1 MSVSIE
7 TIELTKRFPQGIGYK
22 ELLMPWKRTYKT
34 ALDNINLRIDSG
46 EVFGLLGTNG
56 AGKTT
61 LMKTLATLLLPDE
74 GRVIVQG
81 WDVAR
86 HPEKVKPLLG
96 YIVSD
101 ERSFFWRLTARQ
113 NLRFFSRMN
122 EIPRR
127 EIDSYV
133 ENLLSQVDLLD
144 VADERVMRFSTG
156 MKHRLSIAR
165 GLIADPSI
173 LLLDEPTRS
182 LDPQSTRNVWDLIKE
197 ELVGRLG
204 KTVIIATHD
213 MEEATYLCDRVAII
227 HQGKVRACDTVAA
240 LRAAF
245 SGVAHCSI
253 SVRGISFQ
261 TVTEVSRIQGVQ
273 SFNAISPNGHQE
285 YSLELTLD
293 DPMLQVPAIV
303 DHLVAAGGKVLQ
315 VNQEPRSLTDVVM
328 SLTEAS

>member
-7 TIELTKRFPQGIGYK
+7 TTELTKRFPIGVGYK
-22 ELLMPWKRTYKT
+22 ELLMPWKRSFKT
-34 ALDNINLRIDSG
+34 ALDRINLRIESG

-74 GRVIVQG
+74 GNVMVQG

-96 YIVSD
+96 YVVSD
-101 ERSFFWRLTARQ
+101 ERSFFWRLTATQ
-113 NLRFFSRMN
+113 NLRFFSQMN

-127 EIDSYV
+127 EIDGYV
-133 ENLLSQVDLLD
+133 ENLLSLVDLKD
-144 VADERVMRFSTG
+144 VADVRVMRFSTG
-156 MKHRLSIAR
+156 MKHRLAIAR

-182 LDPQSTRNVWDLIKE
+182 LDPQSTRSVWDLIKE
-197 ELVGRLG
+197 ELAGRLG

-213 MEEATYLCDRVAII
+213 MEEATHLCDRVAII
-227 HQGKVRACDTVAA
+227 HQGKLRACDTVAA
-240 LRAAF
+240 LRGAF
-245 SGVAHCSI
+245 SGAVHCSI
-253 SVRGISFQ
+253 SVRDISPQ
-261 TVTEVSRIQGVQ
+261 TATEISEIQGVQ
-273 SFNAISPNGHQE
+273 SFSAIFPNGHQE

-293 DPMLQVPAIV
+293 DPLVQVPAIV
-303 DHLVAAGGKVLQ
+303 DHLVAAGGRVLQ
-315 VNQEPRSLTDVVM
+315 VNHEPRSLTDVVM
-328 SLTEAS
+328 ALTEVS

>member
-7 TIELTKRFPQGIGYK
+7 TIELTKRFPRGLGYK
-22 ELLMPWKRTYKT
+22 ELLMPWKRSFNM
-34 ALDNINLRIDSG
+34 ALENINLRIESG

-74 GRVIVQG
+74 GRVMVQG

-96 YIVSD
+96 YVVSD

-127 EIDSYV
+127 EIDVYV
-133 ENLLSQVDLLD
+133 ENLLSLVDLKD

-213 MEEATYLCDRVAII
+213 MEEATHLCDRVAII
-227 HQGKVRACDTVAA
+227 HRNS
-240 LRAAF
+240 LI
-245 SGVAHCSI
+245 SGRWDFARFH
-253 SVRGISFQ
+253 RGDH
-261 TVTEVSRIQGVQ
+261 
-273 SFNAISPNGHQE
+273 PQE
-285 YSLELTLD
+285 R
-293 DPMLQVPAIV
+293 PGF
-303 DHLVAAGGKVLQ
+303 HLH
-315 VNQEPRSLTDVVM
+315 RF
-328 SLTEAS
+328 